1 MTDGTRVKI
10 GRALPPSARRI
21 DVSAFATTSAAW
33 SAITFTVGLIA
44 LWRPLGDWPAP
55 HGDLAEHASRW
66 VACVL
71 QDVFPSALNRMA
83 NGYKAYL
90 EGLGPIETKALFGRL
105 WMAAGACLAP
115 ISASAWLHLRPR
127 DGLLFM
133 RGSKRFSGR
142 EAIKRLRK
150 TLATRVSARP
160 DHPLAPSVPYPSDL
174 WTRHVLL
181 VAGTGAGKST
191 CLKPLISSIIRADE
205 SLLLYD
211 PKGDF
216 TKAFKEPILLA
227 PWDIRSWA
235 WDIAADIKNI
245 GAARRFAA
253 ALIKEGQD
261 PMWANSAR
269 QVMVGAIMMLRAEQ
283 GDKWGWRELADTLSL
298 PQDKL
303 LSIMRFYHPEA
314 IRAVERASVT
324 TQGVLI
330 NLSAF
335 CAAIHDL
342 AEAWG
347 DAPPERRVSFVD
359 WLTKPRR
366 FPRQIILQG
375 NGSYPEITRGYVE
388 GIFSV
393 IGGLVNSVEIDDNPG
408 RKAWIILDEL
418 PQCGKIP
425 ILPIFS
431 VGRSRGIRCVAACQD
446 LSQLEEIHGR
456 EATRSL
462 VSMTGSIIIGQMSQG
477 DTAEALAKALGSRE
491 VERRNESHCY
501 GRDGSQSVS
510 YAREDLALYKPSEL
524 GSRLGLHPRR
534 QGVVMALALEGNAYE
549 LFWPFAKFPEKRKA
563 HIPSRWALGERSRA
577 VLEQHRVENDFDSQE
592 FGKPEALSKFEV
604 EGVVASGSDV
614 FAWTDLEPASEAQDT
629 GAAHANSGTV
639 KPVASAGPETE
650 WLSEAELMEMAWP
663 VDASG
668 ADDVH
673 CDSDAAL
680 AT

>member
-1 MTDGTRVKI
+1 MADGTRVKI
-10 GRALPPSARRI
+10 GRALPPSARRV
-21 DVSAFATTSAAW
+21 DVATFAATSAAW
-33 SAITFTVGLIA
+33 SAVTFTVGIIA

-66 VACVL
+66 AACAL
-71 QDVFPSALNRMA
+71 QDVFPSALNRLA

-90 EGLGPIETKALFGRL
+90 AGLGADEAKALFGRVWL
-105 WMAAGACLAP
+105 SAGMCAAP
-115 ISASAWLHLRPR
+115 ISISAWLHLRPR

-150 TLATRVSARP
+150 TLASRVAARP
-160 DHPLAPSVPYPSDL
+160 DHPLAPNVPYPSDL

-191 CLKPLISSIIRADE
+191 CLKPLISSIISADE

-216 TKAFKEPILLA
+216 TKAFKEPVLLA
-227 PWDIRSWA
+227 PWDIRTWA

-269 QVMVGAIMMLRAEQ
+269 QVMVGAIMMLRSEM
-283 GDKWGWRELADTLSL
+283 GDAWGWRELADTLAL
-298 PQDKL
+298 PQEKL
-303 LSIMRFYHPEA
+303 VSIMRFYHPEA

-342 AEAWG
+342 ADAWG
-347 DAPPERRVSFVD
+347 DIPPERRVSFVD

-393 IGGLVNSVEIDDNPG
+393 IGGLVNSVEIDDNPD
-408 RKAWIILDEL
+408 RKAWIVLDEL

-491 VERRNESHCY
+491 VERRNESQSY

-534 QGVVMALALEGNAYE
+534 QGVIMALALEGNAYE
-549 LFWPFAKFPEKRKA
+549 LFWPFAQFPEKRKA
-563 HIPSRWALGERSRA
+563 HIPSRWAQGERSHA
-577 VLEQHRVENDFDSQE
+577 TFASASAEDDFDSRAFNAKE
-592 FGKPEALSKFEV
+592 RRSKFGI
-604 EGVVASGSDV
+604 EGMGPSGPDAFSW
-614 FAWTDLEPASEAQDT
+614 ADLELASPARDAE
-629 GAAHANSGTV
+629 AAHADHAAV
-639 KPVASAGPETE
+639 KSNASFGPETE
-650 WLSEAELMEMAWP
+650 WLSEAEFRDMAWP
-663 VDASG
+663 ADASG
-668 ADDVH
+668 YDDI
-673 CDSDAAL
+673 DSDSAL
-680 AT
+680 AA